1 MGCSA
6 RTSLLLGCLGSFSGF
21 LLPSDLFE
29 IGELSLMGRESFL
42 QLSRS
47 LQELAGCTVDLSLHV
62 KFVALDLQDRWLRVA
77 ILGTLCQ
84 DETLL
89 GHVLLNLLDGLV
101 GE

>member
-1 MGCSA
+1 M
-6 RTSLLLGCLGSFSGF
+6 
-21 LLPSDLFE
+21 
-29 IGELSLMGRESFL
+29 
-42 QLSRS
+42 
-47 LQELAGCTVDLSLHV
+47 QELAGCTVDLTLHIEQ
-62 KFVALDLQDRWLRVA
+62 VALDLQDRWLRVA